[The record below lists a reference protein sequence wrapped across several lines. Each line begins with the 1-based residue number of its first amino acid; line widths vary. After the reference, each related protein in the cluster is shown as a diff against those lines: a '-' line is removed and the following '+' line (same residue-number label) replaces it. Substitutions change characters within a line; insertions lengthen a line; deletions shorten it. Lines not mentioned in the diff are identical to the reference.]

1 MVNLNDPY
9 VKPESG
15 NLNQQSPYGLNT
27 DISASAGG
35 PLEFIPKNM
44 CDESPFY
51 KEITDRKNNMSD
63 EDIEK
68 QRRFNAQ
75 AAEARRQRRIEDNL
89 EKKIYK
95 KIIKSLLK
103 KI

>member
-27 DISASAGG
+27 DVPASFG
-35 PLEFIPKNM
+35 PREFIPKNM

-68 QRRFNAQ
+68 QRRFDAQ

-103 KI
+103 KL

>member
-1 MVNLNDPY
+1 MINLNDPY
-9 VKPESG
+9 VKPEIS
-15 NLNQQSPYGLNT
+15 NLNQKSPYNLNT
-27 DISASAGG
+27 DIPASAGR
-35 PLEFIPKNM
+35 LEFVPKNM

-68 QRRFNAQ
+68 QRRFDAQ

-103 KI
+103 KL

>member
-1 MVNLNDPY
+1 MKEQVN
-9 VKPESG
+9 ET
-15 NLNQQSPYGLNT
+15 SPYGLNT
-27 DISASAGG
+27 DIAASAG
-35 PLEFIPKNM
+35 PLEFVPKNM

-68 QRRFNAQ
+68 QRRFDAQ
-75 AAEARRQRRIEDNL
+75 AAAYRQQRRIENNL

-103 KI
+103 KL

>member
-1 MVNLNDPY
+1 MKNQLN
-9 VKPESG
+9 ET
-15 NLNQQSPYGLNT
+15 SPYGLNT
-27 DISASAGG
+27 DTPATGG
-35 PLEFIPKNM
+35 PLEFVPKNM

-75 AAEARRQRRIEDNL
+75 ATERRRQRRIEDNL

-103 KI
+103 KL

>member
-27 DISASAGG
+27 DIPASAGG
-35 PLEFIPKNM
+35 PLEFVPKNM

-68 QRRFNAQ
+68 QRRFDAQ

-95 KIIKSLLK
+95 KIIKRLLK
-103 KI
+103 KL

>member
-27 DISASAGG
+27 DIPASAGG
-35 PLEFIPKNM
+35 PLEFVPKNM

-95 KIIKSLLK
+95 KIIKRLLK
-103 KI
+103 KL

>member
-1 MVNLNDPY
+1 MNDQLN
-9 VKPESG
+9 ETS
-15 NLNQQSPYGLNT
+15 YGLNT
-27 DISASAGG
+27 DIPASAGS
-35 PLEFIPKNM
+35 LEFVPKNM

-51 KEITDRKNNMSD
+51 KEITDRKNNMSN
-63 EDIEK
+63 EDIEQ

-103 KI
+103 KL

>member
-27 DISASAGG
+27 DIPASFG
-35 PLEFIPKNM
+35 PREFVPKNM

-68 QRRFNAQ
+68 QRRFDAQ

-95 KIIKSLLK
+95 KIIKRLLK
-103 KI
+103 KL

>member
-1 MVNLNDPY
+1 MNDQLN
-9 VKPESG
+9 ETS
-15 NLNQQSPYGLNT
+15 YGLNT
-27 DISASAGG
+27 DIPASAG
-35 PLEFIPKNM
+35 PLEFVPKNM

-68 QRRFNAQ
+68 QRRFDAQ
-75 AAEARRQRRIEDNL
+75 AAAYRRQRRIEDNL

-103 KI
+103 KL

>member
-1 MVNLNDPY
+1 MIEKLN
-9 VKPESG
+9 ES
-15 NLNQQSPYGLNT
+15 SIYGLNT
-27 DISASAGG
+27 EFIASGG
-35 PLEFIPKNM
+35 PLEFVPKNM

-63 EDIEK
+63 EDIQQ
-68 QRRFNAQ
+68 QRRFNEQ
-75 AAEARRQRRIEDNL
+75 TAEARRQRRIEHLL

-103 KI
+103 KL

>member
-1 MVNLNDPY
+1 MIV
-9 VKPESG
+9 
-15 NLNQQSPYGLNT
+15 
-27 DISASAGG
+27 
-35 PLEFIPKNM
+35 
-44 CDESPFY
+44 Y

-103 KI
+103 KL

>member
-1 MVNLNDPY
+1 MRNLNDPY
-9 VKPESG
+9 VNPELG
-15 NLNQQSPYGLNT
+15 NLNIESTYGLDT
-27 DISASAGG
+27 DEPASAG
-35 PLEFIPKNM
+35 PLEFVPKNM

-63 EDIEK
+63 EDIEQ

-103 KI
+103 KL

>member
-27 DISASAGG
+27 DIPASAGG
-35 PLEFIPKNM
+35 PLEFVPKNM

-68 QRRFNAQ
+68 QRRFDAQ

>member
-1 MVNLNDPY
+1 MINLNDPY
-9 VKPESG
+9 VKPESS
-15 NLNQQSPYGLNT
+15 NLNKELSYGLNT
-27 DISASAGG
+27 DVPASFG
-35 PLEFIPKNM
+35 PLEFVPKNM

-75 AAEARRQRRIEDNL
+75 AAAAREQRRIEDNL

-103 KI
+103 KL

>member
-1 MVNLNDPY
+1 MKNLNDPY

-27 DISASAGG
+27 DIPASFG
-35 PLEFIPKNM
+35 PREFVPKNM

-63 EDIEK
+63 EDIEQ

-75 AAEARRQRRIEDNL
+75 AAAAREQRRIEDNL

-103 KI
+103 KL

>member
-1 MVNLNDPY
+1 MRNLNDPY
-9 VKPESG
+9 LKPESS
-15 NLNQQSPYGLNT
+15 NLNQESFYGLNT
-27 DISASAGG
+27 DIAVSAAR
-35 PLEFIPKNM
+35 LKFVPKNM

-51 KEITDRKNNMSD
+51 KEITDRKNNISD

-68 QRRFNAQ
+68 QRRFDAQ
-75 AAEARRQRRIEDNL
+75 AAEARRQRRIENNL

-103 KI
+103 KL

>member
-1 MVNLNDPY
+1 MKDELN
-9 VKPESG
+9 ET
-15 NLNQQSPYGLNT
+15 SPYGLNT
-27 DISASAGG
+27 DIPESSG
-35 PLEFIPKNM
+35 PLEFLPKNI
-44 CDESPFY
+44 CDESTFY

-63 EDIEK
+63 EDIEQ

-75 AAEARRQRRIEDNL
+75 ATEARRQRRIEDNL

-103 KI
+103 KL

>member
-27 DISASAGG
+27 DIPASFG
-35 PLEFIPKNM
+35 PLEFVPKNM

-103 KI
+103 KL

>member
-15 NLNQQSPYGLNT
+15 NLNQQSPYALNT
-27 DISASAGG
+27 DIPASAGG
-35 PLEFIPKNM
+35 PLEFVPKNM

-68 QRRFNAQ
+68 QRRFDAQ

-95 KIIKSLLK
+95 KIIKRLLK
-103 KI
+103 KL

>member
-1 MVNLNDPY
+1 MKEQVN
-9 VKPESG
+9 ET
-15 NLNQQSPYGLNT
+15 SPYGLNT
-27 DISASAGG
+27 DISASAG
-35 PLEFIPKNM
+35 PLEFVPKNM

-68 QRRFNAQ
+68 QRRFDAQ
-75 AAEARRQRRIEDNL
+75 AAAYRRKRRIENNL

-103 KI
+103 KL

>member
-1 MVNLNDPY
+1 MNDKLN
-9 VKPESG
+9 ET
-15 NLNQQSPYGLNT
+15 SPYGLNT
-27 DISASAGG
+27 DTPATGG
-35 PLEFIPKNM
+35 PLVFQPKNM

-63 EDIEK
+63 EDIEQ

-103 KI
+103 KL

>member
-1 MVNLNDPY
+1 MKDQVN
-9 VKPESG
+9 ET
-15 NLNQQSPYGLNT
+15 SPYGLNT
-27 DISASAGG
+27 DIPATAG
-35 PLEFIPKNM
+35 PLEFVPKNM

-68 QRRFNAQ
+68 QRRFDAQ

-103 KI
+103 KL